1 MVPISATGR
10 PPSWYWLVSGLALL
24 WMLFGAMAW
33 TVDLMTD
40 EATVAGMR
48 EAQRQLYAA
57 RPQWLFAVYGLAI
70 LSGLA
75 GALGLVLR
83 KGWAMPAFAV
93 SLAAI
98 VLQFGYTF
106 LVMDAIGLLGFV
118 AVPFPLFIFAI
129 GVFLP
134 WFAAQA
140 RKRGWIA
147 HR

>member
-129 GVFLP
+129 GVFLL

-140 RKRGWIA
+140 RRRGWIA

>member
-1 MVPISATGR
+1 MVSISASGR
-10 PPSWYWLVSGLALL
+10 PPYWYWLVSGLALL
-24 WMLFGAMAW
+24 WMLFGTMAW
-33 TVDLMTD
+33 VFDLMTD
-40 EATVAGMR
+40 ETTVAGMS

-83 KGWAMPAFAV
+83 KGWAVPAFAV

-106 LVMDAIGLLGFV
+106 LVMDAIGLLGLA
-118 AVPFPLFIFAI
+118 AVPFPLLIFAI
-129 GVFLP
+129 GVFLV
-134 WFAAQA
+134 WFAVEA

-147 HR
+147 R